1 MQDAVSKAHNEAQ
14 SNDVNTSDESLM
26 TLYAQGQAAAFN
38 TLYTRHEKSMWR
50 YIYHSVQLQTIAD
63 ELMQDV
69 WFSIAR
75 AAPTYEALRNGATF
89 KTWAYTLAHHRVVD
103 HWRKAH
109 STAGHLSIDIDDDD
123 AVKAKAQLFADSGFG
138 PLRQI
143 ESHEQAKAL
152 IAAVESLPA
161 EQREAFLLQ
170 AEGDMSVEEI
180 AAAMNVSFETAKS
193 RLRYARSKLKTLL
206 AEFGEVKV

>member
-1 MQDAVSKAHNEAQ
+1 MHDDIEAA
-14 SNDVNTSDESLM
+14 DTSDEALM
-26 TLYAQGQAAAFN
+26 ERYAKGQVSAFN
-38 TLYTRHEKSMWR
+38 TLYNRHEKSMWR
-50 YIYHSVQLQTIAD
+50 YIYHSVKQQATAD

-69 WFSIAR
+69 WFAVAR
-75 AAPTYEALRNGATF
+75 AASTYEAQRNGAKF

-109 STAGHLSIDIDDDD
+109 STAKHVSIDLDDD
-123 AVKAKAQLFADSGFG
+123 AVQAKAQLFADSGFG

-143 ESHEQAKAL
+143 ESREQAKAL
-152 IAAVESLPA
+152 IAAVESLPT

-170 AEGDMSVEEI
+170 AEGDMSVEDI
-180 AAAMNVSFETAKS
+180 AITMNVSFETAKS

-206 AEFGEVKV
+206 AEFAEVGQ

>member
-1 MQDAVSKAHNEAQ
+1 MQDDIEVAGI
-14 SNDVNTSDESLM
+14 SDEALM
-26 TLYAQGQAAAFN
+26 ERYAQGQVSAFN
-38 TLYTRHEKSMWR
+38 TLYNRHEKSMWR
-50 YIYHSVQLQTIAD
+50 YIYHSVQQQATAD

-69 WFSIAR
+69 WFAIAR
-75 AAPTYEALRNGATF
+75 AASTYEAQRNGAKF

-109 STAGHLSIDIDDDD
+109 SSAKHVSIDLDDEE
-123 AVKAKAQLFADSGFG
+123 AAQAKAQLFADSGFG
-138 PLRQI
+138 SLRQI

-170 AEGDMSVEEI
+170 AEGDMSVEDI
-180 AAAMNVSFETAKS
+180 ATAMDVSFETAKS
-193 RLRYARSKLKTLL
+193 RLRYARNKLKTLL
-206 AEFGEVKV
+206 AEFAEVNI

>member
-1 MQDAVSKAHNEAQ
+1 MQDDIEVA
-14 SNDVNTSDESLM
+14 DTSDEALM
-26 TLYAQGQAAAFN
+26 DRYAQGHVSAFN
-38 TLYTRHEKSMWR
+38 ILYSRHEKSMWR
-50 YIYHSVQLQTIAD
+50 YIYHSVQQQATAD

-75 AAPTYEALRNGATF
+75 AASTYESKRNGAKF

-109 STAGHLSIDIDDDD
+109 TTAKNVSIDIDDDD
-123 AVKAKAQLFADSGFG
+123 AVQAKAQLFADSGFG

-143 ESHEQAKAL
+143 ESHQQAKAL
-152 IAAVESLPA
+152 IAAVESLPS
-161 EQREAFLLQ
+161 EQRETFLLQ
-170 AEGDMSVEEI
+170 AEGDMSVEDI
-180 AAAMNVSFETAKS
+180 AIAMEVSFETAKS

-206 AEFGEVKV
+206 AAFAEVNV

>member
-1 MQDAVSKAHNEAQ
+1 MQDDIEAA
-14 SNDVNTSDESLM
+14 DTSDEALM
-26 TLYAQGQAAAFN
+26 ERYAQGHASAFN
-38 TLYTRHEKSMWR
+38 ILYGRHEKSMWR
-50 YIYHSVQLQTIAD
+50 YIYHSVQQQAMAD

-69 WFSIAR
+69 WFAIAR
-75 AAPTYEALRNGATF
+75 AASTYEAQRNGAQF

-109 STAGHLSIDIDDDD
+109 SSAKHVSIDLDDED
-123 AVKAKAQLFADSGFG
+123 ATQTKAQLFADSGFG
-138 PLRQI
+138 PMRHI

-170 AEGDMSVEEI
+170 AEGDMSMEDI
-180 AAAMNVSFETAKS
+180 AITMNVSFETAKS
-193 RLRYARSKLKTLL
+193 RLRYARNKLKTLL
-206 AEFGEVKV
+206 AEFAEVNL

>member
-1 MQDAVSKAHNEAQ
+1 MHDDIEAADA
-14 SNDVNTSDESLM
+14 SDEALIKR
-26 TLYAQGQAAAFN
+26 YAQGQASAFN
-38 TLYTRHEKSMWR
+38 ILYGRHEKNMWR
-50 YIYHSVQLQTIAD
+50 YIYHSVQQNAIAD

-69 WFSIAR
+69 WFAIAR
-75 AAPTYEALRNGATF
+75 AAETYEALRNGAKF

-109 STAGHLSIDIDDDD
+109 STTSHVSINLDDDD
-123 AVKAKAQLFADSGFG
+123 AVQARAQLFADSGFG
-138 PLRQI
+138 PLRHI

-170 AEGDMSVEEI
+170 AEGDLSVEEI
-180 AAAMNVSFETAKS
+180 ATAMDVSFETAKS
-193 RLRYARSKLKTLL
+193 RLRYARNKLKTLL
-206 AEFGEVKV
+206 AEFAEVSL